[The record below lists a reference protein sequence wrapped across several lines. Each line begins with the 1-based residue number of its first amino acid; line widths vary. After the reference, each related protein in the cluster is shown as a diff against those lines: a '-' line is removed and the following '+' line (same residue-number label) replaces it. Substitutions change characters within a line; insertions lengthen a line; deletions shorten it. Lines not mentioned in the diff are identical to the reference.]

1 MSNKS
6 IICFILICSLIWPL
20 SIFYNWPSDYGI
32 YYSMGNLI
40 DQDYR
45 LYKEAFDTKGPAYFF
60 FLKLIGS
67 IIGKGVWQ
75 SYMSLFF
82 TTLLYLISLC
92 FIINKFVRDDL
103 KKIFLII
110 LSVASLNYQDALS
123 SIAIFQSALCIFSF
137 YFLIN
142 SIETRNIYS
151 YVFSTNLL
159 SIAIFTRVDAIIYT
173 PVFFIIFIIFIRNY
187 KSKLKL
193 ILLLSF
199 SNLLLILFLLNFYSI
214 SIIEFY
220 EANIDHYGKFAVP
233 SNIKTKLY
241 ILIYRVDQII
251 ELFLQG
257 IIPSFI
263 LVFGILFFN
272 KFFKNKKF
280 NNHKYTLYLVLL
292 GFMFSIYSESPSYR
306 HANIFVT
313 PILFFIIY
321 SLENIKIKNK
331 YVLLLPSIIFLI
343 ISLNFYYG
351 ITNKVF
357 SENCLKNIFCESSK
371 YKNSQKTV
379 DEINKLKNVD
389 IIGADGWIY
398 VFTDAKPNLS
408 IMNWNL
414 YDAKGHYPTKYT
426 IDQHNDLI
434 SKKNG
439 NNLWIN
445 KLIFNNPTIY
455 LNEVIKNYQL
465 VEDQGMF
472 FKYKKITN

>member
-1 MSNKS
+1 MVNKS
-6 IICFILICSLIWPL
+6 IISLILIFSAIWPL

-60 FLKLIGS
+60 FLKLIGM

-75 SYMSLFF
+75 AYISLFI
-82 TTLLYLISLC
+82 TTLLYLTSLC
-92 FIINKFVRDDL
+92 FIINKFVKNDL

-142 SIETRNIYS
+142 SIEAKNIYS
-151 YVFSTNLL
+151 YVISTILL
-159 SIAIFTRVDAIIYT
+159 SLAIFTRVDAIIYT
-173 PVFFIIFIIFIRNY
+173 PVFFAIFIILLRNY
-187 KSKLKL
+187 QSKLKL
-193 ILLLSF
+193 IFLLSF
-199 SNLLLILFLLNFYSI
+199 SNFLVILFFLNFYSF

-241 ILIYRVDQII
+241 ILIYRTEQII

-263 LVFGILFFN
+263 LIFGILIFN
-272 KFFKNKKF
+272 KLFKGKNFYNNKVA
-280 NNHKYTLYLVLL
+280 LYLVLL
-292 GFMFSIYSESPSYR
+292 GIMFSIYSESPSYR

-321 SLENIKIKNK
+321 SLENITIKNK
-331 YVLLLPSIIFLI
+331 YILLLPSIIFLI
-343 ISLNFYYG
+343 ISINFNYTT
-351 ITNKVF
+351 TNKVF
-357 SENCLKNIFCESSK
+357 LEKCFKNIFCEGSK
-371 YKNSQKTV
+371 YKNSQKTIE
-379 DEINKLKNVD
+379 EINKLKNVD
-389 IIGADGWIY
+389 VIGADGWIY

-414 YDAKGHYPTKYT
+414 YDVKGHYPTKYS

-434 SKKNG
+434 SKENR
-439 NNLWIN
+439 NDLWIN
-445 KLIFNNPTIY
+445 KLILKNPTIY
-455 LNEVIKNYQL
+455 LNEVINHYQL

-472 FKYKKITN
+472 FKYEKSN

>member
-1 MSNKS
+1 
-6 IICFILICSLIWPL
+6 
-20 SIFYNWPSDYGI
+20 
-32 YYSMGNLI
+32 
-40 DQDYR
+40 
-45 LYKEAFDTKGPAYFF
+45 
-60 FLKLIGS
+60 
-67 IIGKGVWQ
+67 
-75 SYMSLFF
+75 
-82 TTLLYLISLC
+82 
-92 FIINKFVRDDL
+92 
-103 KKIFLII
+103 
-110 LSVASLNYQDALS
+110 
-123 SIAIFQSALCIFSF
+123 
-137 YFLIN
+137 
-142 SIETRNIYS
+142 
-151 YVFSTNLL
+151 
-159 SIAIFTRVDAIIYT
+159 
-173 PVFFIIFIIFIRNY
+173 
-187 KSKLKL
+187 
-193 ILLLSF
+193 
-199 SNLLLILFLLNFYSI
+199 
-214 SIIEFY
+214 
-220 EANIDHYGKFAVP
+220 
-233 SNIKTKLY
+233 
-241 ILIYRVDQII
+241 
-251 ELFLQG
+251 
-257 IIPSFI
+257 
-263 LVFGILFFN
+263 
-272 KFFKNKKF
+272 
-280 NNHKYTLYLVLL
+280 
-292 GFMFSIYSESPSYR
+292 MFSIYSESPSYR